1 MYFRIQVP
9 KIQGKKSSVCCFFL
23 SNNVNQ
29 FLRQSPFAV
38 ISSVKFENSRSF
50 GRFGRG
56 EVNWCG
62 TAEAAAAAGADWGV
76 RLLCRGIFLKILWY
90 AGSGRRAGWRG
101 ECAGECGGSAI
112 GGGGMTE
119 NPFRQGDELYAV
131 GAGPP
136 GWRTVCRM
144 IFRVLLNLLN
154 GSLAVLLLWAG
165 LAVGENV
172 LSGGASSAAD
182 RDLLLSALAGGSGL
196 AIVLSTAM
204 ANSSGRWLG
213 LSPVLI
219 SLLTAVAANAMQL
232 AMLAVVIW
240 YPAVQRGCFGAMAG
254 LGEALMV
261 LAAQVTGF
269 VALISSGLL
278 LWLNAPLR
286 R

>member
-1 MYFRIQVP
+1 
-9 KIQGKKSSVCCFFL
+9 
-23 SNNVNQ
+23 
-29 FLRQSPFAV
+29 
-38 ISSVKFENSRSF
+38 
-50 GRFGRG
+50 
-56 EVNWCG
+56 
-62 TAEAAAAAGADWGV
+62 
-76 RLLCRGIFLKILWY
+76 
-90 AGSGRRAGWRG
+90 
-101 ECAGECGGSAI
+101 
-112 GGGGMTE
+112 MTE

-131 GAGPP
+131 GSGLP

-172 LSGGASSAAD
+172 RSGGASAAAD

-219 SLLTAVAANAMQL
+219 SLLTAVAANALQL

-240 YPAVQRGCFGAMAG
+240 FPAVQRGCFGAMAG

-261 LAAQVTGF
+261 LAAQVTGC

>member
-1 MYFRIQVP
+1 MR
-9 KIQGKKSSVCCFFL
+9 
-23 SNNVNQ
+23 
-29 FLRQSPFAV
+29 AAD
-38 ISSVKFENSRSF
+38 
-50 GRFGRG
+50 
-56 EVNWCG
+56 
-62 TAEAAAAAGADWGV
+62 AE
-76 RLLCRGIFLKILWY
+76 
-90 AGSGRRAGWRG
+90 RAGG
-101 ECAGECGGSAI
+101 ESARGSAVVRRL

-131 GAGPP
+131 GSGLP

-144 IFRVLLNLLN
+144 IFRVLLSLLN

-172 LSGGASSAAD
+172 RSGGASAAAD

-219 SLLTAVAANAMQL
+219 SLLTAVAANALQL